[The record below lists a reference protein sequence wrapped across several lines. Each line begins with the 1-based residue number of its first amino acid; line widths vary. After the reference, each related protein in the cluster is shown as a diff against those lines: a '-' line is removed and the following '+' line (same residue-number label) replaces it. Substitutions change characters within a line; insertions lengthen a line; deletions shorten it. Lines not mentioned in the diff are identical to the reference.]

1 MNGFPPEDMLDS
13 WAMPLQNKLYLAAK
27 RSATRRF
34 GILMDKV
41 TRLDFLWEAWRRV
54 KKKRGAAGVDRQSIR
69 QVKEY
74 GEERFI
80 LELQQLLQSESYRA
94 SAIRRVY
101 IPKDNGGQRPLGI
114 PVIKDRVAQMAVKLV
129 IEPLFEVDFCGHSY
143 GFRPKRS
150 NQQAAQRVH
159 YLLNRRKWAV
169 TIDIKGYFDTI
180 PHDRLLDLVRQRV
193 SDRRVIDLVRQWLKA
208 SVFHAGELEPTT
220 SGTPQGGVLS
230 PLLSNIYL
238 HEFDRQWE
246 SFHGEVIR
254 FADDIVI
261 LCWNRSQADEAL
273 RQACALLE
281 SLALAVNR
289 DKTRVVHA
297 RDGFDFLGF
306 RYKEAWSFRRNRWVR
321 IKFPRPK
328 ALKKARQRIKER
340 IRSVPLGE
348 PLTEVIKTVNR
359 TLRGWAN
366 YFRIGNSS
374 QAGYD
379 LARYTCEQ
387 LRLWWRRHKNRK
399 RIRGTRRWPNSFYY
413 DRGLLYV
420 PALLNTSK
428 NAVR

>member
-1 MNGFPPEDMLDS
+1 MTGTTPEDMLDN

-41 TRLDFLWEAWRRV
+41 TRLDFLREAWRRV
-54 KKKRGAAGVDRQSIR
+54 KQKRGAAGVDRQSIK
-69 QVKEY
+69 QVEEY

-80 LELQQLLQSESYRA
+80 IELQQLLQAETYRA
-94 SAIRRVY
+94 KAIRRVY
-101 IPKDNGGQRPLGI
+101 IPKDNGSQRPLGI
-114 PVIKDRVAQMAVKLV
+114 PVVKDRVAQMAVKLV

-193 SDRRVIDLVRQWLKA
+193 SDRKVIDLIRQWLKA
-208 SVFHAGELEPTT
+208 AVFDAGVLEPST

-238 HEFDRQWE
+238 HEFDRRWD

-254 FADDIVI
+254 FADDLVI
-261 LCWNRSQADEAL
+261 LCWNRSQAEEAL

-281 SLALAVNR
+281 SLALTVNR
-289 DKTRVVHA
+289 DKTQVVHA

-306 RYKEAWSFRRNRWVR
+306 RYKEAWSSRRKWWVR

-328 ALKKARQRIKER
+328 ALQKARQRIKER

-374 QAGYD
+374 QAGYE
-379 LARYTCEQ
+379 LARYVCEQ

-399 RIRGTRRWPNSFYY
+399 CIRGTRRWPNSFYY

>member
-1 MNGFPPEDMLDS
+1 MNDARWSECMLKWD
-13 WAMPLQNKLYLAAK
+13 MPLQDKLYLAAK
-27 RSATRRF
+27 RSANRRF

-41 TRLDFLWEAWRRV
+41 TRPDFLWEAWRRV

-80 LELQQLLQSESYRA
+80 LELQELLQSGKYVA

-101 IPKDNGGQRPLGI
+101 IPKDNGGKRPLGI
-114 PVIKDRVAQMAVKLV
+114 PVVKDRVAQMAVKLV
-129 IEPLFEVDFCGHSY
+129 IEPLFEGDFCDHSY
-143 GFRPKRS
+143 AFRPQRS

-159 YLLNRRKWAV
+159 HLLNRRKWAV
-169 TIDIKGYFDTI
+169 LIDLKGYFDTI

-193 SDRRVIDLVRQWLKA
+193 SDRKVIHLIRQWLKA
-208 SVFHAGELEPTT
+208 AVFNAGELEPTT

-238 HEFDRQWE
+238 HEFDRQWD

-261 LCWNRSQADEAL
+261 LCWNRSQAEEAL
-273 RQACALLE
+273 RQACALLQ
-281 SLALAVNR
+281 SLDLTVNR
-289 DKTRVVHA
+289 EKTRVVHA

-348 PLTEVIKTVNR
+348 PLSEVIKVVNR

-374 QAGYD
+374 QAGYE

-428 NAVR
+428 NAAR